1 MRRDKKRRKEK
12 KEKKFQARAET
23 LLEKPCLPCPACLG
37 GSTDACNHAL
47 LSVDAHVFES
57 L

>member
-12 KEKKFQARAET
+12 KEKEFQARAET